1 MHKLILV
8 LSALAASVAAPAI
21 RAADSDLLPPRLPKA
36 QRENLMR
43 FLQDHEKP
51 GRFIPADAKP
61 VDSQPTDADKAITAA
76 PDRPIKQYM
85 VQITSH
91 RPVPGEDEVSRVDVY
106 YYRPHPEKGKPGV
119 TVKHTVDLTT
129 GKQVGATEVL
139 VKTHTPISREERTE
153 AVALAK
159 EKSPAVKALY
169 QGRDEKA
176 VQWEYLQLMVT
187 RKSEQQ
193 EPGDRVVRLVFT
205 ARDPKDEAAPAAVA
219 VRVNLT
225 KGVVT
230 AEGR

>member
-1 MHKLILV
+1 
-8 LSALAASVAAPAI
+8 
-21 RAADSDLLPPRLPKA
+21 
-36 QRENLMR
+36 
-43 FLQDHEKP
+43 
-51 GRFIPADAKP
+51 
-61 VDSQPTDADKAITAA
+61 
-76 PDRPIKQYM
+76 M

-119 TVKHTVDLTT
+119 TVKHTVDLAT

-169 QGRDEKA
+169 QRLDEKA

-193 EPGDRVVRLVFT
+193 EPGDRVVRLALT
-205 ARDPKDEAAPAAVA
+205 ARDPKDGAAASAS
-219 VRVNLT
+219 
-225 KGVVT
+225 
-230 AEGR
+230 